1 MTLVEDSAGHFN
13 VSPDA
18 IMTETRKPVFVDNA
32 VHYSLINP
40 QTSNKQK
47 VTIENRKNATYHIA
61 SNSSYEIVENNS
73 TLEITHSERAGHRY
87 ENAPWY
93 ENSKLSSISDKR
105 ILIYG
110 KEKQKERLQLNSFE
124 THTRGIKANLSNM
137 QGKTL
142 QDIGFTGNEVY
153 LGQPVDI
160 GLRTTDYALQ
170 LTKEITSDVTSVNI
184 AMPRTITNAT
194 STRRKHSTS
203 FLAEDVK
210 NIPILSAL
218 KFVSRHD
225 NRVVYFDRFGNIIYV
240 PFNFSDASRM
250 VKSSL
255 RQGTE
260 RTNPVDS
267 VVNRVTVA
275 GIPLALNSNVEVTVD
290 DGSRQQGKFDSFIQ
304 STNTPVFDS
313 SIKTE
318 RAARRVARQILKATA
333 LMKGA
338 IETDGHP
345 NSWDL
350 RPGNLVTYKGKKY
363 AIMEAEHS
371 FNSNLS
377 NFKFLALDVGLEGA
391 IQGVSEGFVAEGNLS
406 NKDTT
411 IQIQKEDLSLFDEL
425 DISFFTVV
433 KTRDVSNSGY
443 IIGKNAGRS
452 LPGIGKESLGTA
464 KKKVISFTEDLD
476 VGF

>member
-1 MTLVEDSAGHFN
+1 MTPN
-13 VSPDA
+13 A

-32 VHYSLINP
+32 IHYSLINP
-40 QTSNKQK
+40 QTTNKQK
-47 VTIENRKNATYHIA
+47 VTIENRKNNTYHVA

-73 TLEITHSERAGHRY
+73 TLEVTHSQKAGHRY

-93 ENSKLSSISDKR
+93 ENSKLATTSDKKM
-105 ILIYG
+105 LIYG
-110 KEKQKERLQLNSFE
+110 KENVNQKLQLSSFE
-124 THTRGIKANLSNM
+124 NHTKGIKVNLSNM

-142 QDIGFTGNEVY
+142 QDIGFIENQIY
-153 LGQPVDI
+153 LGQPVDV

-170 LTKEITSDVTSVNI
+170 LTKNITNDVTSVNI
-184 AMPRTITNAT
+184 AMPRTISNTT
-194 STRRKHSTS
+194 STRRKHSST

-250 VKSSL
+250 LKSSL
-255 RQGTE
+255 RQGSE

-267 VVNRVTVA
+267 VVNRVTVT
-275 GIPLALNSNVEVTVD
+275 GVPLALNSNVEVTVD
-290 DGSRQQGKFDSFIQ
+290 DGARQQGKFDSFIQ
-304 STNTPVFDS
+304 ATSTPVFDS

-318 RAARRVARQILKATA
+318 RSARKIARQILKATA

-363 AIMEAEHS
+363 TIMEAEHS
-371 FNSNLS
+371 FDSSLS
-377 NFKFLALDVGLEGA
+377 NFKFLALDAGLEGA
-391 IQGVSEGFVAEGNLS
+391 IQGVNEGFVAQGNLI

-452 LPGIGKESLGTA
+452 LLGIGKESLGTA
-464 KKKVISFTEDLD
+464 KKKAISFTEDLD